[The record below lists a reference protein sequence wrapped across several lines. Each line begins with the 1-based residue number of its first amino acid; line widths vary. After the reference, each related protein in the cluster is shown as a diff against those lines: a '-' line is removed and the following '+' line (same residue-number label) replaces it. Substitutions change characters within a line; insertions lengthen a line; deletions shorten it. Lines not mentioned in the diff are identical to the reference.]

1 MGLGAKGTKKS
12 LTNGSNFGK
21 VFIVLKRGCVLM
33 SSSRVRDSSPAIPE
47 PFPVSS
53 VRFFELQECITV
65 FDYVAHERLRFR
77 TTRKVVDLEGQVC
90 LFER

>member
-1 MGLGAKGTKKS
+1 
-12 LTNGSNFGK
+12 
-21 VFIVLKRGCVLM
+21 M

-53 VRFFELQECITV
+53 VRFFELHERVTV
-65 FDYVAHERLRFR
+65 FDAVSHEMMPSRP
-77 TTRKVVDLEGQVC
+77 TRKVAELEGQVS

>member
-1 MGLGAKGTKKS
+1 
-12 LTNGSNFGK
+12 
-21 VFIVLKRGCVLM
+21 M

-53 VRFFELQECITV
+53 VRFFELHESVSV
-65 FDYVAHERLRFR
+65 FDDAIHDMLRSR
-77 TTRKVVDLEGQVC
+77 PTRKVVDLEGQVS

>member
-1 MGLGAKGTKKS
+1 
-12 LTNGSNFGK
+12 
-21 VFIVLKRGCVLM
+21 M

-53 VRFFELQECITV
+53 VRFFELQECVSV
-65 FDYVAHERLRFR
+65 FDDAVHEMMHVRP
-77 TTRKVVDLEGQVC
+77 TRKVVDLEGQVS

>member
-1 MGLGAKGTKKS
+1 
-12 LTNGSNFGK
+12 
-21 VFIVLKRGCVLM
+21 M

-53 VRFFELQECITV
+53 VRFYELQERVSV
-65 FDYVAHERLRFR
+65 FDDVIHEKLHSRP
-77 TTRKVVDLEGQVC
+77 TRKVVVLEGQVS